1 MGTNDKASCL
11 LVIKGRVYDTAS
23 ELKAKGCSRLE
34 LQKIEF
40 LCKRTQFELMYYQWL
55 GWYGNR
61 QRIVMSLVS
70 IVILIYCRLGTDEVD
85 GCSRDL
91 FVEFKSAVKYLS
103 DDKN

>member
-11 LVIKGRVYDTAS
+11 LVIKGRVYDTAN

-55 GWYGNR
+55 VWQQTAYYNVIGFHSNFDLLPFRNR
-61 QRIVMSLVS
+61 R
-70 IVILIYCRLGTDEVD
+70 G
-85 GCSRDL
+85 
-91 FVEFKSAVKYLS
+91 
-103 DDKN
+103 